1 MERIT
6 RCLGLIYPLDE
17 IFHAYRAIAGTPA
30 DRARGIE
37 LLDTVL
43 RPAHRLAVISL
54 VEQLGRMPSGTV
66 GQSSGAVW
74 AADPWLSA
82 CLAFVEMTRSGRQ
95 DRAVS
100 NEDRIMMTIV
110 ERVDFLR
117 TVEMFSLVRTEYLAK
132 IAAVAKERALAAGE
146 TLFEQETP
154 PEAIYFVLEGK
165 IRATRDGEEA
175 WVARRGEA
183 IGPLPVLD
191 RKPTPVSAAAVGA
204 ARVLFVDDEVFNDLM
219 LDNPA
224 LPLGIVRYL
233 AGEVRRLLADR
244 RLEAAAVT
252 AN

>member
-1 MERIT
+1 MT
-6 RCLGLIYPLDE
+6 
-17 IFHAYRAIAGTPA
+17 GTPA

-54 VEQLGRMPSGTV
+54 LEHLGRAPFDSAQGRPSGTV
-66 GQSSGAVW
+66 GPSSGARW

-82 CLAFVEMTRSGRQ
+82 CLAFVEMKRAGGR

-132 IAAVAKERALAAGE
+132 IAAVAKERALATGE
-146 TLFEQETP
+146 ALFEQRSTP
-154 PEAIYFVLEGK
+154 KAIYFVLDGE

-175 WVARRGEA
+175 WLATRGETTGA
-183 IGPLPVLD
+183 LPVLD
-191 RKPTPVSAAAVGA
+191 RKPAPVSATALGA
-204 ARVLFVDDEVFNDLM
+204 ARVLLVDGEVFNDLM

-233 AGEVRRLLADR
+233 AGEVRRLLEER
-244 RLEAAAVT
+244 RGEAVHGYS
-252 AN
+252 